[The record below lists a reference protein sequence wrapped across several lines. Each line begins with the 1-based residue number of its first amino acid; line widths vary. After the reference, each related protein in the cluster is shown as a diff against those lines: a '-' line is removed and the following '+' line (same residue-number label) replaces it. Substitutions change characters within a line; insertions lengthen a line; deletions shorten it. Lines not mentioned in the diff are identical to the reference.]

1 MKQQQGAVVVLPKYY
16 ATFNQTQPPSYWDY
30 ENAKIEYGSEEPYEA
45 ICKIGRGKYSEVFE
59 GVDNRNGMK
68 VVLKVLKPVKKRK
81 IRREIRIL
89 QVLKGG
95 INIID
100 LNDVVRDDNLKI
112 PTLVFP
118 YMENTDFR
126 SMFPKLTDND
136 VKHYLFELLKALD
149 YAHQRGIF
157 HRDVKPQNIIV
168 DPKTRTLKLI
178 DWGLAEFYHPSQ
190 DYNVRVASRYFKG
203 PELLVDYQFYD
214 YSLDIWS
221 TGAMFASMIFK
232 KEPFFQGNDNY
243 DQLEQMDQ
251 NNIQKNTILNWIM
264 HIMDFYLSIKLIIYI
279 CYPKQDWLSFV
290 NQDNAHLCS
299 LDAIDLLSKML
310 LYDHAERIT
319 PKDAMLHQYFAEL
332 KKN

>member
-1 MKQQQGAVVVLPKYY
+1 MKQQQGVVVVQPKYY

-95 INIID
+95 TNIID
-100 LNDVVRDDNLKI
+100 LYDVVRDPNLKI

-136 VKHYLFELLKALD
+136 IKHYLFELLKALD

-203 PELLVDYQFYD
+203 PELLVDYLFYD

-243 DQLEQMDQ
+243 DQLVKIAKVLGTDGLKQYIKKYNIKLDNAYNGLLLKYKI
-251 NNIQKNTILNWIM
+251 NNI
-264 HIMDFYLSIKLIIYI
+264 Y
-279 CYPKQDWLSFV
+279 
-290 NQDNAHLCS
+290 
-299 LDAIDLLSKML
+299 LLSKIRLVILCQLRQCSFMQF
-310 LYDHAERIT
+310 RC
-319 PKDAMLHQYFAEL
+319 
-332 KKN
+332 N

>member
-1 MKQQQGAVVVLPKYY
+1 MKQQQGVVVVQPKYY

-45 ICKIGRGKYSEVFE
+45 LCKIGRGKYSEVFE
-59 GVDNRNGMK
+59 GVDNKNGMK

-89 QVLKGG
+89 QILKGG
-95 INIID
+95 TNIID
-100 LNDVVRDDNLKI
+100 LYDVVRDENLKI
-112 PTLVFP
+112 PTLIFP

-136 VKHYLFELLKALD
+136 IKHYLFELLKALD

-203 PELLVDYQFYD
+203 PELLVDYLYYD

-243 DQLEQMDQ
+243 DQLEQMVQ

-264 HIMDFYLSIKLIIYI
+264 HTMDSYLSIKFILFI

-290 NQDNAHLCS
+290 NQDNANLCS